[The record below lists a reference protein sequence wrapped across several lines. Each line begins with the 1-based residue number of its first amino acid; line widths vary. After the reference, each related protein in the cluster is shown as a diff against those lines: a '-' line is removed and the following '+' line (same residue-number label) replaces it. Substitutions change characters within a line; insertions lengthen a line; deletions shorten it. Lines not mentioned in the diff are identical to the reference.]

1 MFSESTFGVS
11 VLYNTASEENLPASR
26 VGRGARLGAFTQQ
39 RYLVTFVR
47 SPPSNHHLTATV
59 TIPKLLLAFQPT
71 QVLID
76 GISASRDAGT
86 APQLPPT
93 RSAPPAL
100 PLPSRR
106 VHAAAPCRFLAVAV
120 LLSRLSCC
128 RAVPRVLGCAALR
141 PVPGGV
147 THRPVPGRAALR
159 ASLGRWRPRRPGE
172 QAAYPDRGRALLR
185 LAISKY
191 ELHSPCNADGRENF
205 LLF

>member
-39 RYLVTFVR
+39 RYVVTFVR

-59 TIPKLLLAFQPT
+59 TFPKLVLTFQPT

-128 RAVPRVLGCAALR
+128 CAVPRVLGCAALR

-147 THRPVPGRAALR
+147 LR
-159 ASLGRWRPRRPGE
+159 ASLGRWRPRRSGE

-191 ELHSPCNADGRENF
+191 ELHSPLMQMAVKIFFCFSAQRA
-205 LLF
+205 